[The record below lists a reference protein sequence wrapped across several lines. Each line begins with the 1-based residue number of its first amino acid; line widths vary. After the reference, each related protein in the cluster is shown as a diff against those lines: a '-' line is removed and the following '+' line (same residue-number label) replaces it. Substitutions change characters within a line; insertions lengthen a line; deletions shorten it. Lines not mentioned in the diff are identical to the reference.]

1 MYRHGWVDSFS
12 AGKTFILHVATYISV
27 CSRKNKA
34 TRRWLLVMSG
44 TKSIDRV

>member
-12 AGKTFILHVATYISV
+12 AGKTFILHVATYIAV

-34 TRRWLLVMSG
+34 TRRWLLG
-44 TKSIDRV
+44 ISIVKCDLL